1 MKKVILTIV
10 PVLVFSFFSLAKEKD
25 NGSKS
30 ATHSASIKVEDFALL
45 DIEGPGG
52 STAISLQP
60 TTPDEA
66 GLGITF
72 DEDSKDDNLWLNYSS
87 VVASG
92 KTRKVTAKVDGTL
105 PTGLDLMLKTDS
117 YSGDGKGKN
126 GQVSSDAAQKLT
138 GSETEILKEI
148 GSCYTGDGTKNGHN
162 LEYSLRL
169 QDNDA
174 DNYQNLQSGTY
185 NITVTYTISD

>member
-1 MKKVILTIV
+1 MKKLILTIV
-10 PVLVFSFFSLAKEKD
+10 PVLIFTLIGFAQSD
-25 NGSKS
+25 SKS
-30 ATHSASIKVEDFALL
+30 ATHAVSISIEDFALL

-72 DEDSKDDNLWLNYSS
+72 DADSKDKNLWLNYSS
-87 VVASG
+87 VVANG
-92 KTRKVTAKVDGTL
+92 KTRKVTAKVDGQL
-105 PTGLDLMLKTDS
+105 PKGLDLMLKTDS
-117 YSGDGKGKN
+117 YSGNGKGKN
-126 GQVSSDAAQKLT
+126 GQVSSSAAQKLS
-138 GSETEILKEI
+138 GGETEILKEI
-148 GSCYTGDGTKNGHN
+148 GSCYTGNGTNNGHN

-174 DNYQNLQSGTY
+174 NNYQNLQSGTY